1 MTPTDSAVVPDLL
14 EAVIAAVSILGGAMA
29 YESGLGAAEAVAE
42 SQSDEVLGRRVN
54 EGIANG
60 FVWGWPLS
68 VIALIIELWL

>member
-1 MTPTDSAVVPDLL
+1 MTQIDTAVIPDLL
-14 EAVIAAVSILGGAMA
+14 EAVIAAVSVLGGAMA

-42 SQSDEVLGRRVN
+42 NKSDEALGRSVN
-54 EGIANG
+54 EGIAKG

>member
-1 MTPTDSAVVPDLL
+1 MATIEAAVVPDLL

-42 SQSDEVLGRRVN
+42 NQSDEALGRRVN
-54 EGIANG
+54 EGIAKG

-68 VIALIIELWL
+68 VIALIIEMWL